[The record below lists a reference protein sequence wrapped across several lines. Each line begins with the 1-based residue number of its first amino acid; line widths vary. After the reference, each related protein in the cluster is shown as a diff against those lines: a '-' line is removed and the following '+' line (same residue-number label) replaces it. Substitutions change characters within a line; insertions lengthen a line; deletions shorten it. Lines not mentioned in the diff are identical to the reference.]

1 MKERKQTIA
10 RTLTG
15 ALAIL
20 MMTALMACGERTSE
34 TDPQAVNQAGAM
46 TPLSA
51 ERIAELAERVPELGT
66 EPLPEP
72 QPRPDATPGEI
83 PRRVAGALIQQVL
96 ESVTGDASF
105 YADKFE
111 GRRTASG
118 IPFRQNQMVAAHR
131 AYPFGTILRVTNL
144 DNERSVNVRV
154 VDRGPFGTSAKAN
167 RRIIDLSRRAAGEL
181 GFVNAG
187 HARVKVEVLQWGRG
201 IRS

>member
-1 MKERKQTIA
+1 T
-10 RTLTG
+10 
-15 ALAIL
+15 
-20 MMTALMACGERTSE
+20 TALMACGERAPE
-34 TDPQAVNQAGAM
+34 TNPPAVNQAGAM
-46 TPLSA
+46 TPLSS
-51 ERIAELAERVPELGT
+51 ERIAELAERIPELGT

-72 QPRPDATPGEI
+72 QPRSDATPGEI
-83 PRRVAGALIQQVL
+83 PPRVAGALKVL

-154 VDRGPFGTSAKAN
+154 VDRGPFGTSAKAK

-187 HARVKVEVLQWGRG
+187 HARVRVEVLQWGRG